1 MGVMSREHWT
11 GDFIL
16 DSEFLRSCGWG
27 VPFLRPSALVS
38 QRQQPGSSSDTTGSP
53 CSMLPPPRFWVPQIE
68 STSSPLLPLSVGLVL
83 ATLRLLSRANFSNSV
98 SCQWLLQLGK
108 VSEGFPNDRITTDC
122 HICWLRITSSKPQ
135 KSEVR
140 NPVYRGSGEGSVCKV
155 LAS

>member
-1 MGVMSREHWT
+1 MGVMGRDHRI

-38 QRQQPGSSSDTTGSP
+38 QRQQPGSPSDTTGSP
-53 CSMLPPPRFWVPQIE
+53 CSMLPPPHFWVPQIE
-68 STSSPLLPLSVGLVL
+68 FTSSPLLPLSIGLML
-83 ATLRLLSRANFSNSV
+83 ATLSLLSRANFSNSV
-98 SCQWLLQLGK
+98 SFCNWERLRISK
-108 VSEGFPNDRITTDC
+108 GFPNDRITTDC

-140 NPVYRGSGEGSVCKV
+140 NPVYRGSGEGSVCKA